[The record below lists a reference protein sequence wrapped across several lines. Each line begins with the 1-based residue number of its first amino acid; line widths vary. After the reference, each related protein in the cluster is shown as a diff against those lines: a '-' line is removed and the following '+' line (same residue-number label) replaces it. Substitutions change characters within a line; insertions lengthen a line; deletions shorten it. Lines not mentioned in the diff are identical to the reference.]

1 MKYLCDFIMFPSLVL
16 WSSDI
21 LREFNPSVTGF
32 SKGICNET
40 SPNAFLNQAVP
51 GGKSGSVIY
60 ITSSTLNKTILKRQL
75 QNFPPQRYAA
85 ASAHPCGHNEE

>member
-1 MKYLCDFIMFPSLVL
+1 MFPSLVL

-51 GGKSGSVIY
+51 GAKSGSVIV
-60 ITSSTLNKTILKRQL
+60 ITSSSLNKTLIKRQL
-75 QNFPPQRYAA
+75 PNFPPQRYAA
-85 ASAHPCGHNEE
+85 ASAHPCGHNEK